1 HEPVRRHPLRPDG
14 GPHRRPRRGAERE
27 RRRAL
32 RDLRAGPRQRSRHR
46 RSGHR
51 EPHGHDAHRRD
62 DARSPR
68 LPGGGLPHRGCRR
81 PRPRRGPGHPRPRG
95 RRDHRAVHRCGDSG
109 VHFGLMYALAQA
121 MRAIRA
127 NWVASVSTITTMTLS
142 LTMLAALSLTSANLS
157 QVLANLQGELEVAVY
172 LAPEANDEQLIAT
185 VRAWQEVERVEYVRS
200 DQALAEL
207 VADLPALSRAASF
220 VENPLPDTLHVR
232 LFDPQETQAVRFRL
246 EQLPG
251 VDEVDAASEAVD
263 TFLAVYD
270 ALRVGGSILVVVL
283 LSAALFAIV
292 NSIRAAI
299 TARRDEIDVMRLVGA
314 SRGFIRA
321 PFLIEGVLL
330 GLIS

>member
-1 HEPVRRHPLRPDG
+1 
-14 GPHRRPRRGAERE
+14 
-27 RRRAL
+27 
-32 RDLRAGPRQRSRHR
+32 
-46 RSGHR
+46 
-51 EPHGHDAHRRD
+51 
-62 DARSPR
+62 
-68 LPGGGLPHRGCRR
+68 
-81 PRPRRGPGHPRPRG
+81 
-95 RRDHRAVHRCGDSG
+95 
-109 VHFGLMYALAQA
+109 MYALAQA

-142 LTMLAALSLTSANLS
+142 LTMLAALSLASANLS

-185 VRAWQEVERVEYVRS
+185 IRAWPEVDAVQYVRS
-200 DQALAEL
+200 DQALADL

-232 LFDPQETQAVRFRL
+232 LIDPSLTQTVRFRL

-251 VDEVDAASEAVD
+251 VDEVDDASQAVD

-299 TARRDEIDVMRLVGA
+299 TGRRDEIDVMRLVGA
-314 SRGFIRA
+314 TRSFIRA
-321 PFLIEGVLL
+321 PFLWEGVLL
-330 GLIS
+330 GVISATISLGLVIPGYQFGVAHEGDEGELLREACDPAVLGWIAGALAALAVLVGFVGSAIGLSQFLRERR